1 MSEFDDFHALVNDF
15 MVEWG
20 FPALYQKISSV
31 PNDATGGVD
40 ETVISIPIRC
50 IRQEQYRP
58 LTGIGTN
65 PNTIIQEGDLILY
78 VQPTEQADEFAETLV
93 IDPTDD
99 NILIEN
105 ETWNIV
111 TVKKHATTPTDTLL
125 YELYIRK

>member
-1 MSEFDDFHALVNDF
+1 MNQFDSFHRLVANL
-15 MVEWG
+15 MARWG
-20 FPALYQKISSV
+20 FDATYQRITSV

-40 ETVISIPIRC
+40 ETVLSTPIRC

-65 PNTIIQEGDLILY
+65 PNTMIEEGDLILY
-78 VQPTEQADEFAETLV
+78 VQPTERADEFAEVLV
-93 IDPTDD
+93 IDPKDD
-99 NILIEN
+99 NIVIDG